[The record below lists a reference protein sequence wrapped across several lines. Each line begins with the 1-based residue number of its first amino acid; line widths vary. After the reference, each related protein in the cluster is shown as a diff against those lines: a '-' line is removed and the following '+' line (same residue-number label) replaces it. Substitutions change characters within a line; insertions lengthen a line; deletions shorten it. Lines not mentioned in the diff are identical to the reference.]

1 MKVHRRDIVKR
12 GIFKTKPGLFSSD
25 HFSMIESYTIIIPNL
40 PELCS
45 KPTPNWSKAR
55 AEPRLDF
62 FLLFMEL
69 TDLHHCTASS
79 ANTQHKYKPSN
90 VSQ

>member
-69 TDLHHCTASS
+69 TDLITALCQHS
-79 ANTQHKYKPSN
+79 TQI
-90 VSQ
+90 